1 MVAVKEDGTGI
12 AGSYE
17 VANNT
22 PANHAGAV
30 WGTSGPVLD
39 GAGNVYA
46 TTGNSFSP
54 PPTGN
59 DQSDGALKLS
69 AGAGLLDFFQPPSW
83 RADNAVDLDLGSTW
97 PVFVGTDVFVLGKQR
112 TAFLL
117 APSSLGGTDHQTPVA
132 LSLPNVCSAF
142 GANGVIGGSSIFVAC
157 TTGVRQLVSCGSM
170 SSTANRSCC
179 WRCANHRR
187 TEAVASNWYGS
198 SRLIG
203 ALNRSEMKRSCG
215 LRSPPARRM
224 SGGERDTGSRRGH
237 E

>member
-83 RADNAVDLDLGSTW
+83 PADNAVDLDLGSTW

-117 APSSLGGTDHQTPVA
+117 APSSLGGTDHQMPVGIA
-132 LSLPNVCSAF
+132 PQCLL
-142 GANGVIGGSSIFVAC
+142 
-157 TTGVRQLVSCGSM
+157 GVRRERCDRILDLRCLHDRRPPTRVVRVDVIIGEPELLLAMREPSAHGGRGLQL
-170 SSTANRSCC
+170 T
-179 WRCANHRR
+179 
-187 TEAVASNWYGS
+187 
-198 SRLIG
+198 G
-203 ALNRSEMKRSCG
+203 A
-215 LRSPPARRM
+215 
-224 SGGERDTGSRRGH
+224 RG
-237 E
+237 